1 MEGYLEAGNIN
12 LSEED
17 VQAIDRAGKRGERN
31 KKVLAAGYVVL
42 KMAAVMALGY
52 YSLFYLRVIP
62 KA

>member
-1 MEGYLEAGNIN
+1 M
-12 LSEED
+12 
-17 VQAIDRAGKRGERN
+17 QAIDRAGKRGERN